1 MVAKF
6 IARLLGLWSPHEL
19 PTPLHGRIGETDYD
33 AQPLPGG
40 NVSVSICLPR
50 DQMRIEPQLF
60 RKTENQCPGTK
71 IGPSIRPLFNI
82 GAQSVDIGC
91 TGDKIEAIFPGEIV
105 RVDKAFAEQ
114 VVVLLLQLRHEATV
128 QEVAY
133 GVQRRPWIKE
143 TENAIDV
150 NGELVTFEFSA
161 CLIDTDE
168 ELGTLGNLDVMVR
181 TTPSLPPDKLTDK
194 LRLEVPGYDELL
206 RASAYGQF
214 EGGLEVSFVIG
225 DLGPGL
231 GFDEDRCREWRRE
244 TVQTLQEV
252 NVFWEDTRE
261 TKMATLRCMR
271 ASEIA

>member
-1 MVAKF
+1 
-6 IARLLGLWSPHEL
+6 
-19 PTPLHGRIGETDYD
+19 
-33 AQPLPGG
+33 
-40 NVSVSICLPR
+40 
-50 DQMRIEPQLF
+50 MRIEPQLF

-91 TGDKIEAIFPGEIV
+91 TGDKIEAIFPGEII
-105 RVDKAFAEQ
+105 RVDEAFAEQ

-181 TTPSLPPDKLTDK
+181 TTPILPPDKLTDN
-194 LRLEVPGYDELL
+194 LWLEVPGYDELL
-206 RASAYGQF
+206 RAPAYGQV
-214 EGGLEVSFVIG
+214 EGGFELSFALG
-225 DLGPGL
+225 DLGPSL
-231 GFDEDRCREWRRE
+231 GFDGDRCREWRRE

-252 NVFWEDTRE
+252 NVFWGDTRE
-261 TKMATLRCMR
+261 TKLATLRCMR
-271 ASEIA
+271 ASESA